1 MRRSFISA
9 ALALAMLCGCKAGTE
24 PHISESETVYVY
36 EDISVTDTPQT
47 ETSLAETSETTSAAE
62 TSASISGTTAEKA
75 EQRYNFP
82 QEFYEELDGIFAE
95 FPHFLYYDIALAYK
109 DIESGFTF
117 TIDPDDHFFSASVM
131 KAPYMLYIYRLA
143 LEGKAD
149 LDRKVTYTEAYKREG
164 TGVLRNMETG
174 TEFTVEELIGYCLEE
189 SDNSAFAMLRELFPE
204 DGYTEFMKELGVSH
218 EDDSKAFNQPQICC
232 GSALTISEA
241 IYDFIEENNIYSE
254 NLKDHLTHSRNAM
267 ILGGEG
273 SEVIRKYGWH
283 GGNFHDLAVIRG
295 EKDYLLSIM
304 ANFDMLVIG
313 TEEYR
318 LFGKLSLLI
327 AKYSDK
333 LIEDNTHGN
342 YVSITIKPQEVK
354 DMSLPKDPYML
365 LSVLNMKLRDIYP
378 NFEALCDDMDA
389 DPAKIAESMKKIG
402 YEYDPAN
409 NQFSAVPDEA
419 EQAKS

>member
-1 MRRSFISA
+1 
-9 ALALAMLCGCKAGTE
+9 
-24 PHISESETVYVY
+24 
-36 EDISVTDTPQT
+36 
-47 ETSLAETSETTSAAE
+47 
-62 TSASISGTTAEKA
+62 
-75 EQRYNFP
+75 
-82 QEFYEELDGIFAE
+82 
-95 FPHFLYYDIALAYK
+95 
-109 DIESGFTF
+109 
-117 TIDPDDHFFSASVM
+117 
-131 KAPYMLYIYRLA
+131 
-143 LEGKAD
+143 
-149 LDRKVTYTEAYKREG
+149 
-164 TGVLRNMETG
+164 
-174 TEFTVEELIGYCLEE
+174 
-189 SDNSAFAMLRELFPE
+189 
-204 DGYTEFMKELGVSH
+204 
-218 EDDSKAFNQPQICC
+218 
-232 GSALTISEA
+232 
-241 IYDFIEENNIYSE
+241 
-254 NLKDHLTHSRNAM
+254 
-267 ILGGEG
+267 
-273 SEVIRKYGWH
+273 
-283 GGNFHDLAVIRG
+283 
-295 EKDYLLSIM
+295 M